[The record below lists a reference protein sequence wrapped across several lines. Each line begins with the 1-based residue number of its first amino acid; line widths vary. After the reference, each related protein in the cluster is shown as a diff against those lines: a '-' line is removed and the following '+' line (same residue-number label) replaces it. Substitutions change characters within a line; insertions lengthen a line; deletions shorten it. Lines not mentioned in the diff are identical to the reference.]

1 MKDKF
6 IELIKNEFRIEYLE
20 SQLVGLSE
28 NDLKEFLLFS
38 MNEFEKIKV
47 EGWLKIIEA
56 YHDTG
61 IVYLYESDF
70 DKNYFGSFGFYV
82 EDTDTTQTP
91 LYMISETHLTD
102 FINQCNRILKY
113 RLVSQIKAPQPIN
126 INESRT
132 KKIISETISNI
143 DKQGWEYAFVS
154 EYDYNLFAELLTN
167 FFEDKPYKL
176 PETPIQLKRDCK
188 TKLAKALGE
197 IHKELSN
204 EDKLSTDTNY
214 FRIIRALN
222 HFEKVKEGDLYKA
235 LTR

>member
-28 NDLKEFLLFS
+28 NDSKEFLLFS
-38 MNEFEKIKV
+38 MNEFEKIRV

-61 IVYLYESDF
+61 FVYLYESGF
-70 DKNYFGSFGFYV
+70 DKNYFGTFGFYV
-82 EDTDTTQTP
+82 EDTDSSETP
-91 LYMISETHLTD
+91 LYMISEIHLSD

-113 RLVSQIKAPQPIN
+113 RLVGQTKAPQPIN

-132 KKIISETISNI
+132 KELIADIISSMDN
-143 DKQGWEYAFVS
+143 KGWQYAFVS
-154 EYDYNLFAELLTN
+154 EYDYNLFTELLTSY
-167 FFEDKPYKL
+167 FEFKPYEL
-176 PETPIQLKRDCK
+176 PDTTIQLKRACK
-188 TKLAKALGE
+188 TKLAKALGD
-197 IHKELSN
+197 IHKELSPIN
-204 EDKLSTDTNY
+204 TLSADTDF
-214 FRIIRALN
+214 FRIIRTLN
-222 HFEKVKEGDLYKA
+222 HFEKVTQGDLYKA

>member
-28 NDLKEFLLFS
+28 NDFKEFLLFS
-38 MNEFEKIKV
+38 MNEFEKIRV

-61 IVYLYESDF
+61 FVYLYESGF
-70 DKNYFGSFGFYV
+70 DTIYFGKMGFYI
-82 EDTDTTQTP
+82 EDIDTTQTSRY
-91 LYMISETHLTD
+91 LIAENHLDD

-113 RLVSQIKAPQPIN
+113 RLVGQTKAPQPVN

-132 KKIISETISNI
+132 KELIADIISSI
-143 DKQGWEYAFVS
+143 DNKGWQYAFVS
-154 EYDYNLFAELLTN
+154 EYDYNLFTDLLTS
-167 FFEDKPYKL
+167 FFEDKNYKL
-176 PETPIQLKRDCK
+176 PETTIQLKRTCK
-188 TKLAKALGE
+188 TKLARALGE

-204 EDKLSTDTNY
+204 ENKLSTDTN
-214 FRIIRALN
+214 FFQIVRTLN
-222 HFEKVKEGDLYKA
+222 HFEKEKEGDLYKA